1 MTAGAAARAS
11 GSGAGAG
18 RAGTVVAYLLPVPK
32 LSLCMIAKNEERM
45 LPGCLESVKGLVDEI
60 VLVDTGSTDATKE
73 VARRHGARVYDRP
86 WDDDFAAPR
95 NLALAHATGD
105 WVLQLDADERLAS
118 GSARVLRR
126 AMKRRDVDLF
136 MLNLHDASRLD
147 AGEGEVLSGSA
158 RIGGTTLV
166 PRLIRKTADLEYR
179 GIVHESVED
188 WLVRHG
194 YRLKVLDADIVHFGA
209 VLALRQELGK
219 RERNVRLLEKRC
231 QDEPDSIVPRG
242 YLAMEYWHCDRFAD
256 AIRVAEEGF
265 ALLEGQPR
273 HRSAHLLGVA
283 RALYYGRTGD
293 LAAMRASAERIIAR
307 EGLQSDLGFLR
318 GWALERMA
326 LAEEGDARRA
336 RLAEAE
342 RALREVLGPRARAD
356 ERIVI
361 DGSPS
366 WLTRVRL
373 ATVLLMEGRPA
384 EALAEFR
391 AARAA
396 VPNCEEAR
404 LGEAEALVDTGD
416 GAAAEALLAS
426 LRGERPDA
434 WVLSAAAAALGG
446 DLARVRTF
454 LTGARE
460 RIRAG
465 FLAVRRAPRLTAL
478 VRAHAPRAQESAE
491 LLEALMQRRTPP
503 DRLHGAELEGRFLR
517 RVAEDFL
524 PSGRAGLLVPLL
536 EPAAEAACPGLPAR
550 MRAILAELGAE
561 VVEEPKA
568 PAGV

>member
-1 MTAGAAARAS
+1 MTAAAGGNPPRRLRARARD
-11 GSGAGAG
+11 GI
-18 RAGTVVAYLLPVPK
+18 VVAYLSRVPK

-105 WVLQLDADERLAS
+105 WVLQLDADERLAT

-136 MLNLHDASRLD
+136 MLNLHDASRLE
-147 AGEGEVLSGSA
+147 AGEAEVLSGAA

-166 PRLIRKTADLEYR
+166 PRLIRKTTDLEYR

-209 VLALRQELGK
+209 VLALRKELGK
-219 RERNVRLLEKRC
+219 RDRNVRLLEKRC

-242 YLAMEYWHCDRFAD
+242 YLAMEYWHCDRFED
-256 AIRVAEEGF
+256 SIRLAEEGF

-293 LAAMRASAERIIAR
+293 LAAMRASADRIIAR

-326 LAEEGDARRA
+326 LANEGEAKA
-336 RLAEAE
+336 ALLAEAE
-342 RALREVLGPRARAD
+342 RAFREVLGPRARAD

-373 ATVLLMEGRPA
+373 ATVLLMLGRPA

-391 AARAA
+391 TARAA
-396 VPNCEEAR
+396 LPNLEEAR

-416 GAAAEALLAS
+416 GAAAEALLES

-434 WVLSAAAAALGG
+434 WVLSAAAAALRG
-446 DLARVRTF
+446 DLPQVRTF

-465 FLAVRRAPRLTAL
+465 YLAARRAPRLAAL
-478 VRAHAPRAQESAE
+478 VRSHSARAEEAAE

-503 DRLHGAELEGRFLR
+503 DRLHGAEIEIRFLR
-517 RVAEDFL
+517 RVVEDFL
-524 PSGRAGLLVPLL
+524 PTGRAKLLVPLL
-536 EPAAEAACPGLPAR
+536 EPATEAACPGLPAR
-550 MRAILAELGAE
+550 VRAILAELGAE
-561 VVEEPKA
+561 VVEEPA
-568 PAGV
+568 PEAAT